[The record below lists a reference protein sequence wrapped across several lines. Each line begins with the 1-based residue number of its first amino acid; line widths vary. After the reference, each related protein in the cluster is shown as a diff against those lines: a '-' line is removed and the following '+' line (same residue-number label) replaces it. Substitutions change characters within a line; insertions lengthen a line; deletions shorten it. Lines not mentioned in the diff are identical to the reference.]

1 MSYINFDKSQL
12 VNLEFSLGKELI
24 RANRGGSY
32 ASTTIIECNTRK
44 YHGLLVTPQPA
55 IDTDNHVIVSAVNES
70 IIQNGAVFNLGIH
83 RFPGVYYPR
92 GHKYITSFT
101 SEPIPKLTYSLN
113 KIVFTKERLF
123 SQVGSRV
130 FIRYVLEDCNE
141 PVKLRVTPFLAFR
154 NVHQLSKANIG
165 VDKKYDNVKNG
176 IKLRMY
182 TGYSYLYMQF
192 SKETEYIHNP
202 DWWYNFEYIRE
213 MERGYDYHEDLY
225 VPGYFEFDMEKGE
238 SVIFS
243 ASLDEV
249 QPLSLKRV
257 FNQELK
263 KRIPRNNFE
272 NNLLNSAQ
280 QFIVH
285 KPKKTEIIAGFPWF
299 GRWGRD
305 TFISLPGLTLV
316 TKDFKTAK
324 QIIDSMLSE
333 LQGPLF
339 PITGHNNHTAY
350 NSIDTSLWFF
360 WALQQ
365 YAYFT
370 DSQHKIWKE
379 YGKKMK
385 TILEGYRDGTL
396 FNIHQTPEGL
406 IWGGEPGKALTWMDA
421 IVAGKP
427 VTPRIGMPVEINA
440 LWYNAIMFSIEM
452 AKIAE
457 DNDFV
462 NEWKN
467 LADKLPQTF
476 KDTFWSDEKN
486 YLADYVDGNYKDWS
500 VRPNMIFAVSLPY
513 SPVDE
518 QIQHFVV
525 EKVRQELL
533 TPRGLRSL
541 SPKNPNYKG
550 VYEGNQASRDMAY
563 HQGTVWPWL
572 AGHYAESCLKVYGK
586 SALPSVK
593 NLYYGFEPALREYC
607 IGSIAEI
614 YDGDP
619 PHLPKGALSQA
630 WSIAEIL
637 RIKYLIDYYSNLTN
651 S

>member
-1 MSYINFDKSQL
+1 
-12 VNLEFSLGKELI
+12 
-24 RANRGGSY
+24 
-32 ASTTIIECNTRK
+32 
-44 YHGLLVTPQPA
+44 
-55 IDTDNHVIVSAVNES
+55 
-70 IIQNGAVFNLGIH
+70 
-83 RFPGVYYPR
+83 
-92 GHKYITSFT
+92 
-101 SEPIPKLTYSLN
+101 
-113 KIVFTKERLF
+113 
-123 SQVGSRV
+123 
-130 FIRYVLEDCNE
+130 
-141 PVKLRVTPFLAFR
+141 
-154 NVHQLSKANIG
+154 
-165 VDKKYDNVKNG
+165 
-176 IKLRMY
+176 
-182 TGYSYLYMQF
+182 
-192 SKETEYIHNP
+192 
-202 DWWYNFEYIRE
+202 
-213 MERGYDYHEDLY
+213 
-225 VPGYFEFDMEKGE
+225 
-238 SVIFS
+238 
-243 ASLDEV
+243 
-249 QPLSLKRV
+249 
-257 FNQELK
+257 
-263 KRIPRNNFE
+263 
-272 NNLLNSAQ
+272 
-280 QFIVH
+280 
-285 KPKKTEIIAGFPWF
+285 
-299 GRWGRD
+299 
-305 TFISLPGLTLV
+305 
-316 TKDFKTAK
+316 
-324 QIIDSMLSE
+324 
-333 LQGPLF
+333 
-339 PITGHNNHTAY
+339 
-350 NSIDTSLWFF
+350 
-360 WALQQ
+360 
-365 YAYFT
+365 
-370 DSQHKIWKE
+370 
-379 YGKKMK
+379 
-385 TILEGYRDGTL
+385 
-396 FNIHQTPEGL
+396 
-406 IWGGEPGKALTWMDA
+406 
-421 IVAGKP
+421 
-427 VTPRIGMPVEINA
+427 MPVEINA